1 MEWIVACICIGGA
14 VGYAVIL
21 GRAIE
26 AGKPWAIEIAR
37 AVSALDSTYGER
49 VLRQIP
55 ANPQGEGV
63 KKRAMAPEPA
73 RLAA

>member
-1 MEWIVACICIGGA
+1 MEWIFGILAIGGA
-14 VGYAVIL
+14 IGYAIVL

-26 AGKPWAIEIAR
+26 ARKPWAIEIAR

-49 VLRQIP
+49 VLRDIP
-55 ANPQGEGV
+55 ANPLGTDANDKIV
-63 KKRAMAPEPA
+63 EPA